1 VIAAVGRVTRR
12 RRSRPARRG
21 VVLVVVILV
30 VGVAIV
36 VASGM
41 VARSTGDRL
50 QQSGEQRRVQ
60 QRIAAFSG
68 LRVTMAALAQD
79 REAILDGRS
88 PLPPPEEE
96 VLWTAD
102 GQEWIV
108 RRLPVGPGGATIA
121 AEAGKLDLATVER
134 DQLLATGVLDPETI
148 DAILAAR
155 DAAPGRRLP
164 AVEEL
169 AAAPGVDPAAVLG
182 PLEDL
187 RIRSAA
193 RGESRD
199 VAERVLERLSAG
211 GVETAADLLTVHAV
225 EPSVRRDGRR
235 RIVLPLGRDQDVTAM
250 RRQLEDELVRD
261 VSGGGIGSLL
271 GTLLEGR
278 TRLDRPGAIVAEL
291 LRFNVPPEVWGPVLD
306 AFSTEPTDEHVGRL
320 DLNTASAAA
329 LRAVPGIDEATAEAI
344 VDAREGLD
352 ADERWTITWPV
363 MRGIVEPAAFAAM
376 ADRLTTRCFT
386 WRVRVA
392 VGRRSSTAGG
402 DEPLGD
408 LTVFEAVVDLTG
420 STPRLAELRDVTH
433 LELAAQ
439 LVAADLLAAADAAG
453 GVAADEDAFV
463 VEPPAFEPPAFEP
476 PAFDPAIP
484 RPPAAPAPSRGP
496 APGGLVSEPAAA
508 PARGP
513 DPGPGFSPAS
523 PQPPDGW
530 TAPPSPPRRRGA
542 RWLGPEG

>member
-1 VIAAVGRVTRR
+1 MTCAARR
-12 RRSRPARRG
+12 THHRRSRRRG

-30 VGVAIV
+30 VGVAILI
-36 VASGM
+36 ASGM

-68 LRVTMAALAQD
+68 LRVTMAALAED
-79 REAILDGRS
+79 REAIFDGRS
-88 PLPPPEEE
+88 PFPPPEED
-96 VLWTAD
+96 VLWAAD
-102 GQEWIV
+102 GEEWIV
-108 RRLPVGPGGATIA
+108 RRLPLGPDGAIIV
-121 AEAGKLDLATVER
+121 AEAGKLDLAAVER
-134 DQLLATGVLDPETI
+134 DELLATGVLDPETI

-187 RIRSAA
+187 RTRSAA

-199 VAERVLERLSAG
+199 VAERVLDRLSAG

-235 RIVLPLGRDQDVTAM
+235 RIVIPLGRSEDVAAT
-250 RRQLEDELVRD
+250 RQALEDEFARD
-261 VSGGGIGSLL
+261 VSAAGMGSLL

-278 TRLDRPGAIVAEL
+278 TRLDRPGAIVSEL
-291 LRFNVPPEVWGPVLD
+291 VRFNVPPEVWGPVLD
-306 AFSTEPTDEHVGRL
+306 AFSTEPVDEHVGRL
-320 DLNTASAAA
+320 DINTAPAAA

-352 ADERWTITWPV
+352 ADERWTIAWPV
-363 MRGIVEPAAFAAM
+363 MRGIVEPEAFAAM

-392 VGRRSSTAGG
+392 VGRRSTTGAG
-402 DEPLGD
+402 DEPLSD
-408 LTVFEAVVDLTG
+408 LTVLEAVVDLTG
-420 STPRLAELRDVTH
+420 PTPRLAELRDVTH
-433 LELAAQ
+433 LELAAS
-439 LVAADLLAAADAAG
+439 LVAADLLAGGDEAMAALGADADDP
-453 GVAADEDAFV
+453 VADPVADAS
-463 VEPPAFEPPAFEP
+463 
-476 PAFDPAIP
+476 AFDPAAP
-484 RPPAAPAPSRGP
+484 TSPPARRTGP
-496 APGGLVSEPAAA
+496 PPGGLVGEPEPGPAPA
-508 PARGP
+508 PARDSGGGS
-513 DPGPGFSPAS
+513 DFSPAS
-523 PQPPDGW
+523 PQPPGGW

-542 RWLGPEG
+542 RWLGPGG